1 MGPGFAHGAHGRFVV
16 SRRRLVLGLV
26 AGGGAGLLAACGG
39 APAGTSEPTKPPE
52 KPAAAQSG
60 EASKPPG
67 STPAAAPAAAG
78 TKKVDVVYV
87 EWGEDERWMNAA
99 VNKFNEENPDVNLI
113 HQVEPSAQYLEKM
126 VARFR
131 AGVKTDVPQVRDNQ
145 FAAWADAGFLQPID
159 GLNGL
164 ADLDA
169 DTFKENLEAMSYGG
183 KRYGLVY
190 YTDYMGYHWNK
201 KLAADAGITAPPETY
216 DEVRDDAL
224 KIKDKKLAEY
234 PVFHQID
241 KASNG
246 FLMWLYWT
254 MLYGSSGHAF
264 DQNNDPLFPDKDET
278 TLQIAQWLT
287 DAIQKWKILSAN
299 DMQPS
304 TGMDRMAAGEA
315 VFTHNASYML
325 IRWPNEKQT
334 KVPGQIDMIAVP
346 TFKKKE
352 RFPEGT
358 VMWTRMYALASKT
371 DVKDQAWRAMY
382 FLGGKNKEGKYW
394 NSLNWLQNDFKYTG
408 FKSFR
413 DTPEAQAVTKKYGDP
428 KLVASLSAVARAR
441 EALKE
446 PWWTD
451 WDVFHQ
457 GELQAAMLGKKT
469 PLEAVKASAAEAKRL
484 KGEYAKK

>member
-1 MGPGFAHGAHGRFVV
+1 MIPPASSLGAPLA
-16 SRRRLVLGLV
+16 RRRVLLGLI
-26 AGGGAGLLAACGG
+26 GASAATLLAACG
-39 APAGTSEPTKPPE
+39 APAAPTPAPTKPAADAKPAAE
-52 KPAAAQSG
+52 SKPAAAAQ
-60 EASKPPG
+60 
-67 STPAAAPAAAG
+67 APAGA
-78 TKKVDVVYV
+78 KKVDVIYV

-99 VNKFNEENPDVNLI
+99 VDRFNQENPDVNLI

-145 FAAWADAGFLQPID
+145 FASWADAGFLQPVD

-164 ADLDA
+164 AELDA
-169 DTFKENLEAMSYGG
+169 DTFKENLEAMSYNG

-190 YTDYMGYHWNK
+190 YTDYMAYHWNK
-201 KLAADAGITAPPETY
+201 KMAGEAGVTEQPETY
-216 DEVRDDAL
+216 DQVREAAL
-224 KIKDKKLAEY
+224 KIKQKGLAEY
-234 PVFHQID
+234 PINHQID

-254 MLYGSSGHAF
+254 MLYGSGGHAF
-264 DQNNDPLFPDKDET
+264 DQNNDPLFPEKDET
-278 TLQIAQWLT
+278 TLQIAQWLS
-287 DAIQKWKILSAN
+287 DAIQSWKILSAN
-299 DMQPS
+299 DMQPT
-304 TGMDRMAAGEA
+304 TGMARINAGEA
-315 VFTHNASYML
+315 AITHNASYML

-334 KVPGQIDMIAVP
+334 KVPGQIEMIPVP
-346 TFKKKE
+346 TFKKKD

-358 VMWTRMYALASKT
+358 VMWTRMYTLAAKT

-394 NSLNWLQNDFKYTG
+394 NSLNWLENDFKYTG

-413 DTPEAQAVTKKYGDP
+413 DQPEAQAVTRKYGDP
-428 KLVASLSAVARAR
+428 KLVGALSGVARAR

-469 PLEAVKASAAEAKRL
+469 PTEAVRASAAEAKRL
-484 KGEYAKK
+484 KAEFKK